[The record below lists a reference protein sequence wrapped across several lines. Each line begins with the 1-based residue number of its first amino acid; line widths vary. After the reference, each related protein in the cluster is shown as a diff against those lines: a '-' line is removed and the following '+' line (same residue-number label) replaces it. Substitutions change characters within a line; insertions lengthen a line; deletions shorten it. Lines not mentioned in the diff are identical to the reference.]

1 MLGLEK
7 HTYRIRKIAM
17 EWKRDDK
24 TLRGLITLPVTEQP
38 VAAVVMSHGFTGHML
53 EGRGFFRRL
62 SEQLAQAGVAA
73 IRFDFAGS
81 GESDGT
87 FEEMTLSTELADA
100 LTVFQAV
107 RCMEGIDSNRV
118 SLLGFSMGGAVSLLA
133 ASQLGEEVHRL
144 VGLCPAANIF
154 DIVARE
160 AAGSRFKQLLE
171 EGRMDMNGFIVGQ
184 GLLDDTAQHDMY
196 AAASRIHCPTLFVHG
211 TADGAVPP
219 YISYRLAAAM
229 DGRANITWIDGSD
242 HVFSLSEHSKQV
254 CEAVV
259 KFLADK

>member
-1 MLGLEK
+1 MLGMEQ
-7 HTYRIRKIAM
+7 HTFSIRKQSA

-24 TLRGLITLPVTEQP
+24 TLRGLITLPFASAP
-38 VAAVVMSHGFTGHML
+38 VAAVVMCHGFTGHML

-87 FEEMTLSTELADA
+87 FEEMTLSSELADA
-100 LTVFQAV
+100 LAVFRSV
-107 RCMEGIDSNRV
+107 RSMDGIDPNRV

-133 ASQLGEEVHRL
+133 GAQLGDELHRL

-160 AAGSRFKQLLE
+160 ASGPRFKQLME
-171 EGRMDMNGFIVGQ
+171 EGRMEMNGFIVGQ
-184 GLLDDTAQHDMY
+184 GLLEDTVQHDMY
-196 AAASRIHCPTLFVHG
+196 AAASRIQCPTLFVHG

-219 YISYRLAAAM
+219 YISHRLAAAM
-229 DGRANITWIDGSD
+229 EGRAGITWIDGSD
-242 HVFSLSEHSKQV
+242 HVFSLSEHAKQV
-254 CEAVV
+254 CKAVV
-259 KFLADK
+259 HFLAD